1 MEPQYLPLLSESD
14 VALYNKLRE
23 SLSSRLCRNRRGHR
37 LEHFNE
43 MLDTIKQF
51 AVRNDEDDWKRCL
64 VCGVVWLSTGIAI
77 NTRQLRLLINKCKSS
92 INGSLHRMGYSS
104 FTSRG
109 DTDSELIHKLPMLEN
124 NFAELR
130 QWTVRKMGAQTPQ
143 PSVPVYEPKIAQP
156 VAVSPSPSFGAY
168 EPYYHEEPASFFDDQ
183 YSLPLIDWG
192 EATDMKQ
199 REFDDM
205 DAFESS
211 LRTF

>member
-14 VALYNKLRE
+14 VALYNNLRE

-124 NFAELR
+124 NFASMPNVVFEGR
-130 QWTVRKMGAQTPQ
+130 RVINNIERAN
-143 PSVPVYEPKIAQP
+143 
-156 VAVSPSPSFGAY
+156 
-168 EPYYHEEPASFFDDQ
+168 
-183 YSLPLIDWG
+183 
-192 EATDMKQ
+192 Q
-199 REFDDM
+199 R
-205 DAFESS
+205 
-211 LRTF
+211 